1 MNIFDSVCV
10 ILIIASVI
18 VCTVKGY
25 KKVVFKAAAFAIAMF
40 AAKLTG
46 SVFGNFLLSDVIKV
60 KINLISDSVSDA
72 IVTGI
77 GTALMFVFLF
87 ILLRLIFK
95 IVEGKMEK
103 SLQSIVLDRL
113 CGALA
118 GLFIGVAVAFAFT
131 EIVSIVLVVVSSL
144 TRSHDI
150 FDFVDN
156 SVIFKLFRNLN

>member
-1 MNIFDSVCV
+1 
-10 ILIIASVI
+10 
-18 VCTVKGY
+18 
-25 KKVVFKAAAFAIAMF
+25 
-40 AAKLTG
+40 
-46 SVFGNFLLSDVIKV
+46 
-60 KINLISDSVSDA
+60 
-72 IVTGI
+72 
-77 GTALMFVFLF
+77 
-87 ILLRLIFK
+87 
-95 IVEGKMEK
+95 MEK